1 MATAGKIDVSPLTP
15 FDPISEP
22 TSLSHR
28 WKVWKRRFETY
39 LVAVNVKDNAQKR
52 ALLLYQAGEA
62 TQEIFDTLP
71 ETGEDDDYKTA
82 IEKLDE
88 YFSPKKNVDYEIFQF
103 RQAKQN
109 SDETTD
115 QFATRLRKLASHCEF
130 HDVDHEIKSAVIQN
144 CRSKHL
150 RRYALRQDKLT
161 LKDLLSKARALEN
174 SEQQAKGIEER
185 LASTNIRD
193 DEFEAN
199 LVNRPRPSGQQ
210 CRNCG
215 LSWPHRDSP
224 CPAKGQTCRK
234 CNKQNHYARVCRS
247 SVPLSRRP
255 VNTRPRFT
263 RRDNFNP
270 QNIVNRLGIK
280 KFIIP
285 IPLVAA
291 AKMSIYIH
299 VFTLKQQKCL
309 QPKSK

>member
-1 MATAGKIDVSPLTP
+1 MET
-15 FDPISEP
+15 
-22 TSLSHR
+22 
-28 WKVWKRRFETY
+28 RFETY

-62 TQEIFDTLP
+62 TQVIFDTLP

-255 VNTRPRFT
+255 LIQD
-263 RRDNFNP
+263 RDLRVEIILIHRIF
-270 QNIVNRLGIK
+270 NRLGIK

-299 VFTLKQQKCL
+299 VLTLKQQKCL